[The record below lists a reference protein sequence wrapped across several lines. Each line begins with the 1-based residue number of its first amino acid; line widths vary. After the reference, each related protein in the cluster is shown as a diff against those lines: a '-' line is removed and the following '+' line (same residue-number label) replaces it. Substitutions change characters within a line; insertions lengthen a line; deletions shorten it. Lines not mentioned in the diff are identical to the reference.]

1 MHPDA
6 NPSEQPQTADPSPS
20 GQANGGAGQPT
31 AGVSPGKFL
40 PLDERERQL
49 NEDYE
54 WCLRSADIQ
63 QAYGGKVVVVHQRK
77 VLGVGEDHLAALEAA
92 AGTSCP
98 PREQLAIVV
107 VPESSVSGQ
116 A

>member
-6 NPSEQPQTADPSPS
+6 NPSEQPQAADPSPI
-20 GQANGGAGQPT
+20 GQADAGARQPPT
-31 AGVSPGKFL
+31 GASSGTFL

-49 NEDYE
+49 NEDYD
-54 WCLRSADIQ
+54 WCLRSPDIQ
-63 QAYGGKVVVVHQRK
+63 RAYGGKVVVVHRRK
-77 VLGVGEDHLAALEAA
+77 VLGVGEDLLAALEA

-107 VPESSVSGQ
+107 VPESPVSGQ